1 MSLEPLY
8 LPSVSMYT
16 ASPPSPAMSGGSC
29 TSTASWMQICVLP
42 TPGGPQNSVSC
53 PHTNPP
59 PSTVSMALL
68 YVMMGLRAPAAST
81 NAFAVITLGPP
92 TPPPWPLLLLLP
104 LAPLLLLLLVGAW
117 LGCAFWFAVLSVT
130 QRNTCTA
137 VSRGQPI
144 SRLKSVGCSPAK
156 SLT

>member
-1 MSLEPLY
+1 
-8 LPSVSMYT
+8 MYT

-53 PHTNPP
+53 PHTTPP

-92 TPPPWPLLLLLP
+92 PPLP
-104 LAPLLLLLLVGAW
+104 LTPLLLLLLLVGAW
-117 LGCAFWFAVLSVT
+117 LGCAFWFAVLSAT
-130 QRNTCTA
+130 QRNTATA

-144 SRLKSVGCSPAK
+144 SRLKSVGCSPTK